1 VLQNATPEKVET
13 MPITNW
19 TSTIIDGKEY
29 LVIDVAKFRIPMDW
43 DPSSSMFI
51 AVAAPDGGLGSFP
64 GLVQGDAGAT
74 PVIETAINF
83 TALAS
88 GDTTPD
94 SASWTLTGTDTYK
107 LNLALH
113 NGAPGD
119 TTVFN
124 LVDADDLAGN
134 PVAGRIIAVTSASN
148 NYFLTLTG
156 PPTSGGYTLS
166 YNGLPTSSIAYNATA
181 ATIQT
186 ALALLSGIG
195 TVTVATT
202 GTTGKFTVTISN
214 TASTL
219 TVGTSTLV
227 GGSVATVKTSGYEYV
242 APKVGDEYW
251 PASILSTP
259 SGNSA
264 YTMCQVTI
272 PGQPW
277 AWRPQ
282 VSGWSVVTGTGADV
296 QVDLVARLNDQAAG
310 NVMGRGR
317 GKIGQNADG
326 SSTVLVSGPP
336 SGSAASYNV
345 VAANTLA
352 TIYFRAERQSGSATF
367 TTVGSASQFSVRVCP
382 VP

>member
-1 VLQNATPEKVET
+1 VAI
-13 MPITNW
+13 MPVTNW
-19 TSTIIDGKEY
+19 TSTTIDGKEY

-88 GDTTPD
+88 GDPTPD

-119 TTVFN
+119 TTAFN
-124 LVDADDLAGN
+124 LVDADDLAGS
-134 PVAGRIIAVTSASN
+134 PIAGRIIAVTSASN

-166 YNGLPTSSIAYNATA
+166 YGGYTTSSIAYGASA
-181 ATIQT
+181 ATIQA
-186 ALALLSGIG
+186 ALALLTGIG
-195 TVTVATT
+195 TVTVTAT
-202 GTTGKFTVTISN
+202 GTTGKFTVAISN
-214 TASTL
+214 TTSTL

-227 GGSVATVKTSGYEYV
+227 GGSVATTKTSGYEYV
-242 APKVGDEYW
+242 TQKAGDEYW

-264 YTMCQVTI
+264 YTLCQVSI
-272 PGQPW
+272 PAQPW

-282 VSGWSVVTGTGADV
+282 VSGWCVVTGTGADV
-296 QVDLVARLNDQAAG
+296 QVDLIARLNTEGAG
-310 NVMGRGR
+310 NEMGRGR
-317 GKIGQNADG
+317 GKIGLNADA
-326 SSTVLVSGPP
+326 SPTVLVSGPP
-336 SGSAASYNV
+336 SGSTSSYNKIEAGV
-345 VAANTLA
+345 GPTA
-352 TIYFRAERQSGSATF
+352 IYFRAERQSGSATF
-367 TTVGSASQFSVRVCP
+367 TTVGSASRFSVRVCP

>member
-1 VLQNATPEKVET
+1 
-13 MPITNW
+13 M
-19 TSTIIDGKEY
+19 IDGKEY

-64 GLVQGDAGAT
+64 GLVQGDPGVT
-74 PVIETAINF
+74 PVIDTAINF
-83 TALAS
+83 TVLAD
-88 GDTTPD
+88 GDPTPD
-94 SASWTLTGTDTYK
+94 SASWTSTATNTYK

-113 NGAPGD
+113 QGAQGD
-119 TTVFN
+119 AAAFN
-124 LVDADDLAGN
+124 LVDADDLAGS

-148 NYFLTLTG
+148 SYFLTLTG

-166 YNGLPTSSIAYNATA
+166 YNGFTTSSIAHNASA

-195 TVTVATT
+195 TVTVTAT
-202 GTTGKFTVTISN
+202 GTTGKFTVAISN
-214 TASTL
+214 TTSVL

-227 GGSVATVKTSGYEYV
+227 GGSVVTTKTSGYEYV
-242 APKVGDEYW
+242 TPKVGDEYW

-264 YTMCQVTI
+264 YTLCQVSI
-272 PGQPW
+272 PAQPW
-277 AWRPQ
+277 AYRPQ
-282 VSGWSVVTGTGADV
+282 VSGWCVITGTGADV
-296 QVDLVARLNDQAAG
+296 QVDLIARLNDQAAG
-310 NVMGRGR
+310 NILGRGR

-326 SSTVLVSGPP
+326 SATVLVSGPP
-336 SGSAASYNV
+336 SGSVAGYNV
-345 VAANTLA
+345 VAAGAAA
-352 TIYFRAERQSGSATF
+352 TIFFRAERQSGSNTF
-367 TTVGSASQFSVRVCP
+367 TTAGSATQFSVRVCP

>member
-1 VLQNATPEKVET
+1 
-13 MPITNW
+13 MPVTNW
-19 TSTIIDGKEY
+19 TSTTIDGKEY

-88 GDTTPD
+88 GDPTPD

-119 TTVFN
+119 TTAFN
-124 LVDADDLAGN
+124 LVDADDLAGS
-134 PVAGRIIAVTSASN
+134 PIAGRIIAVTSASN

-166 YNGLPTSSIAYNATA
+166 YGGYTTSSIAYGASA
-181 ATIQT
+181 ATIQA
-186 ALALLSGIG
+186 ALALLTGIG
-195 TVTVATT
+195 TVTVTAT
-202 GTTGKFTVTISN
+202 GTTGKFTVAISN
-214 TASTL
+214 TTSTL

-227 GGSVATVKTSGYEYV
+227 GGSVATTKTSGYEYV
-242 APKVGDEYW
+242 TQKAGDEYW

-264 YTMCQVTI
+264 YTLCQVSI
-272 PGQPW
+272 PAQPW

-282 VSGWSVVTGTGADV
+282 VSGWCVVTGTGADV
-296 QVDLVARLNDQAAG
+296 QVDLIARLNTEGAG
-310 NVMGRGR
+310 NEMGRGR
-317 GKIGQNADG
+317 GKIGLNADA
-326 SSTVLVSGPP
+326 SPTVLVSGPP
-336 SGSAASYNV
+336 SGSTSSYNKIEAGV
-345 VAANTLA
+345 GPTA
-352 TIYFRAERQSGSATF
+352 IYFRAERQSGSATF
-367 TTVGSASQFSVRVCP
+367 TTVGSASRFSVRVCP